1 MVAVMAP
8 VGLLPGERAAKAP
21 AGRFFGRAFIAR
33 LRIREGLLYP
43 EEADMGDMERGV

>member
-33 LRIREGLLYP
+33 LRIGEGLLYP